1 MTVPIVIPQSTSL
14 IDAQLVQPVY
24 SSIPAVHAEPVAL
37 IDLAQRLWCEPP
49 ELYTARD
56 EYPALP
62 WKMIEL
68 SPSQWRNLFTG
79 SLFQVTELKSIRQH
93 HAYPEPIDV
102 TRSRGSLS
110 IGLWWNARFV
120 IEDWV
125 RVDHLPLAV
134 QLKWYEFELAYRRRR
149 WSEMQVSRHR
159 DRFDL
164 EAAQQDLHAAEM
176 AARQFAGQHALP
188 PPPNAQVRAT
198 PAGPAVQYGFW

>member
-1 MTVPIVIPQSTSL
+1 MTALIVIPQPTSL
-14 IDAQLVQPVY
+14 IDAQLAQPVY
-24 SSIPAVHAEPVAL
+24 SYIPAVHTEPVAV
-37 IDLAQRLWCEPP
+37 IDLAQRLWRDSP
-49 ELYTARD
+49 EVYTARN

-79 SLFQVTELKSIRQH
+79 SLFQVTELKSVRQH
-93 HAYPEPIDV
+93 HAYPEPIDAS
-102 TRSRGSLS
+102 RSVGALS

-134 QLKWYEFELAYRRRR
+134 QLKWYEFELTYRRRR
-149 WSEMQVSRHR
+149 WSEMQVSCHR

-164 EAAQQDLHAAEM
+164 EAAQQDLHVAEM
-176 AARQFAGQHALP
+176 AARQFAGLHALP